1 MSETTDAPV
10 TGPVPETGIATGTTA
25 TTVATTTT
33 TTTKETFIE
42 KVEGG
47 IETVGKDIA
56 HVVVEVVKFPA
67 KAEKVF
73 ATIETDFPVLK
84 PALLKLVTDGE
95 ALAAD
100 TTAVISADGLNI
112 TLDLAE
118 WNQLLVI
125 KGDLTAAIAEIETA
139 YAAINT
145 DVA

>member
-1 MSETTDAPV
+1 MTEPTAPS
-10 TGPVPETGIATGTTA
+10 TATGVA
-25 TTVATTTT
+25 TTTTT

-47 IETVGKDIA
+47 IETVAKDIA

-84 PALLKLVTDGE
+84 PALLKLITDGE

-100 TTAVISADGLNI
+100 TTAVISADGLNV

-118 WNQLLVI
+118 WNELLVI
-125 KGDLTAAIAEIETA
+125 KADLTAAITEVETA
-139 YAAINT
+139 YDQING